1 MSLKH
6 VRIFM
11 LRNRVVLFILLG
23 CISCLQYAVF
33 GQKATAKVSV
43 QPFEILIGQQAVIN
57 LEVIA
62 PKGNNILMPVYDGTL
77 VPGVEILGMSPAD
90 TTYAHDVMTI
100 SQKYIITSFDSAL
113 YHIPYMPVID
123 GLDTIKTND
132 FALKVISPELTEA
145 TLDYL
150 KQWNEQPTDSID
162 FAQLGVND
170 IKPVLDAPFVLLDYI
185 NYILIAILIWFIL
198 MVIAAAIYLYMRKK
212 KKGYYFKPIVI
223 KPPHEIALNALD
235 HVKDEKLWQ
244 QGREKEY
251 YTELTDILR
260 KYIESRFYVSAP
272 EMTSDETLNIIKG
285 FTDTESSYSSLEQVL
300 KLSDLVKF
308 AKYKPLTNE
317 NDLSLVNAYLFVN
330 QTKRE
335 EPVVTEEDKANP
347 SSTPTDKTPKSDI
360 KDKVEEEKIDWKIRQ
375 DEETTSNDSQEKN
388 N

>member
-1 MSLKH
+1 MLK
-6 VRIFM
+6 
-11 LRNRVVLFILLG
+11 NRVALFILLG
-23 CISCLQYAVF
+23 CISCLQYVAF

-43 QPFEILIGQQAVIN
+43 QPFEILIGQQAVID
-57 LEVIA
+57 LQVIA

-100 SQKYIITSFDSAL
+100 SQKYIVTSFDSAL

-123 GLDTIKTND
+123 GLDTIQTND
-132 FALKVISPELTEA
+132 FALKVVSPELTEA
-145 TLDYL
+145 TLEYI
-150 KQWNEQPTDSID
+150 KQWSEQPNDSID
-162 FAQLGVND
+162 FAQLGIND
-170 IKPVLDAPFVLLDYI
+170 IKPVLAPPFVLLDYI

-198 MVIAAAIYLYMRKK
+198 LIIAAAIYLYFRKK
-212 KKGYYFKPIVI
+212 KKGYYFRPVIV
-223 KPPHEIALNALD
+223 KPPHEIALSALNQ
-235 HVKDEKLWQ
+235 VKDEKLWQ

-260 KYIESRFYVSAP
+260 KYIEDRFYISAP
-272 EMTSDETLNIIKG
+272 EMTSDEILTVIKG
-285 FTDTESSYSSLEQVL
+285 FTDTDSSYYTLEQVL

-335 EPVVTEEDKANP
+335 EPVAIEGEEHSDNEAGKVAP
-347 SSTPTDKTPKSDI
+347 STTDKTLKSNI
-360 KDKVEEEKIDWKIRQ
+360 KDVVEEEKIDWKIRH
-375 DEETTSNDSQEKN
+375 DEETTNNDSQEKN